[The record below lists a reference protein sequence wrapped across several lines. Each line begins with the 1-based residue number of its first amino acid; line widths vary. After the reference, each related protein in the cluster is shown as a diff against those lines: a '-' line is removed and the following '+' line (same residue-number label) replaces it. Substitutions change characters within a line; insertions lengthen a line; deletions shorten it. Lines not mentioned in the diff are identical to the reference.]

1 VAPESTVC
9 WDDDDPYLVVAAD
22 KGTAAFSDTANALA
36 TDEFD
41 FWLGDAFA
49 SGGSAGYDHK
59 KMGITARGAWESVK
73 RHFREMG
80 KDIQSEPFT
89 VIGIGDMSGDVFGNG
104 MLLSKQ
110 IRLIAAFDHRD
121 IFIDPDPGDP
131 ETLWNE
137 RKRLFDLPRTS
148 WQDYDKSLISK
159 GGGVFSRSVKS
170 ITLTDQIKALTGL
183 GKDAVS
189 PSELIHALLQVEVEL
204 LWFGGI
210 GTYVKATGEQH
221 WEVGDKTN
229 DSLRVNADQLKARVI
244 GEGANLGITQAARIE
259 YGHLGG
265 RANADFV
272 DNSAGVDSS
281 DHEVNIKILLRPMM
295 RSGEMSREDRDALLE
310 SMTDD
315 VAQHV
320 LQHNYDQ
327 TLALSMAEHSAVAD
341 LDAHERFML
350 RLEELGQ
357 LDRDVEGL
365 PSSEG
370 VRALKAREQGL
381 TRSELAVLMSY
392 AKITLFDQLVASD
405 VPDDPHFKTMLMQYF
420 PDALHKFSDAMDG
433 HRLKREIIST
443 VLANEM
449 INLGG
454 PTFIHRAID
463 STTANV
469 PAIAR
474 AYEAGRE
481 IFRFDEM
488 TRAINALDNEA
499 PASVQIRLHE
509 EIIRLLRR
517 QTYWLVRRG
526 RNQSAAKGSSIS
538 EVIESYQPGVQELR
552 SMVHEIISEHE
563 RAGVKKR
570 KQGFIKA
577 GAPADLA
584 QAVAEL
590 RPLTS
595 STDVIDMASTT
606 DWPLASTAYIYHAA
620 GARFRFDRLRGLGS
634 DVSSNLHWDRLA
646 VRRLMEDFYASQQAV
661 TASMMRFARQA
672 GGSLEAGI
680 ENPSRDWADA
690 VVEAWNTV
698 NEEEAGRVDSVQRQ
712 LDESGA
718 WTLSK
723 LAIASTQ
730 IGEMAAVA
738 QP

>member
-1 VAPESTVC
+1 
-9 WDDDDPYLVVAAD
+9 
-22 KGTAAFSDTANALA
+22 
-36 TDEFD
+36 
-41 FWLGDAFA
+41 
-49 SGGSAGYDHK
+49 
-59 KMGITARGAWESVK
+59 
-73 RHFREMG
+73 
-80 KDIQSEPFT
+80 
-89 VIGIGDMSGDVFGNG
+89 MSGDVFGNG
-104 MLLSKQ
+104 MLLSRQ

-131 ETLWNE
+131 ETLWTE
-137 RKRLFDLPRTS
+137 RKRLFDLPRSS

-159 GGGVFSRSVKS
+159 GGGVFSRSAKS
-170 ITLTDQIKALTGL
+170 IPLSAEMKALTGL
-183 GKDAVS
+183 DKSSIS
-189 PSELIHALLQVEVEL
+189 PTELIHALLKADIEL

-210 GTYVKATGEQH
+210 GTYVKATHEQH

-229 DSLRVNADQLKARVI
+229 DHLRVNADEVQARVI
-244 GEGANLGITQAARIE
+244 GEGANLGFTQAARIE
-259 YGHLGG
+259 YGRHGG
-265 RANADFV
+265 RAYADFI

-281 DHEVNIKILLRPMM
+281 DHEVNIKILLRPMV
-295 RSGEMSREDRDALLE
+295 RGGDMSRADRDKLLE

-315 VAQHV
+315 VARHV
-320 LQHNYDQ
+320 LRHNYDQ
-327 TLALSMAEHSAVAD
+327 TLALSMAAHTAVAD

-357 LDRDVEGL
+357 LDREVEGL

-381 TRSELAVLMSY
+381 TRSELAVLTSY

-405 VPDDPHFKTMLMQYF
+405 VPDDPHFKAMLTNYF
-420 PDALHKFSDAMDG
+420 PEALHKLSDAMEG
-433 HRLKREIIST
+433 HRLKREIVST
-443 VLANEM
+443 VLANQM

-463 STTANV
+463 STTATV

-474 AYEAGRE
+474 AFEAGRE
-481 IFRFDEM
+481 IFGFAEM
-488 TRAINALDNEA
+488 TQAINALDNKA
-499 PASVQIRLHE
+499 PAAVQIQLHE

-526 RNQSAAKGSSIS
+526 RNQAAARNNSIS
-538 EVIESYQPGVQELR
+538 DVIASYRPGVQELR

-563 RAGVKKR
+563 RRGVKQR
-570 KQGFIKA
+570 KQAFVDA
-577 GAPADLA
+577 GAPAELA

-595 STDVIDMASTT
+595 STDVIDMANDH
-606 DWPLASTAYIYHAA
+606 DWPLASTSYIYHAT
-620 GARFRFDRLRGLGS
+620 GARFSFDRLRGLGQ

-646 VRRLMEDFYASQQAV
+646 VRRLMEDFYASQQAI
-661 TASMMRFARQA
+661 TASAMRFAQQA
-672 GGSLEAGI
+672 GGSLSAGI
-680 ENPSRDWADA
+680 EQPSRDWADA
-690 VVEAWNTV
+690 LIEAWNTV

-712 LDESGA
+712 LDESGG

-723 LAIASTQ
+723 LSIASTQ
-730 IGEMAAVA
+730 LGEMAAVA